1 MFKQRPVLWVIGKS
15 IFRIWHD
22 LNFTFIKNIVKNQW
36 LWDCCIFRSHTTSVS
51 GEKAALVITC
61 LPIFLFHNKCW
72 VEFVVGWQ
80 FYKLNFLQMRGES
93 NSDLTLLHCLCHNQL
108 GALPLEFQVC
118 YTSRSQYLHHAV
130 PGLRS
135 SAPMAWWIIGN
146 YVGISKESNFPL
158 KDKQLSSAW
167 VTVVFCSFL
176 GSALKILKIVD
187 HSKARLWIQITVCVS
202 FSPPA
207 LLINAN

>member
-108 GALPLEFQVC
+108 GSVASGIPSV
-118 YTSRSQYLHHAV
+118 LHITEPV
-130 PGLRS
+130 PASCSTRAPVPSPNGMMDYWKLR
-135 SAPMAWWIIGN
+135 G
-146 YVGISKESNFPL
+146 YQQGI
-158 KDKQLSSAW
+158 
-167 VTVVFCSFL
+167 
-176 GSALKILKIVD
+176 
-187 HSKARLWIQITVCVS
+187 
-202 FSPPA
+202 
-207 LLINAN
+207 